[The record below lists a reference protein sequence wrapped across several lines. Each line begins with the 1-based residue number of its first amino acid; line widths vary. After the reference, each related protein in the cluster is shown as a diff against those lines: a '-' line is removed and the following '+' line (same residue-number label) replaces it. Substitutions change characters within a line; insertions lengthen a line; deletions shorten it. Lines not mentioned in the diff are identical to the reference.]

1 MPAGNAYPSGHLVA
15 SPFWGLAYAPTDET
29 SFPILVVSFLDFSPW
44 IPSVPSRFCFQSSHE
59 QADLQV
65 IKCFEH
71 TLIYFLII
79 MKFERNVC
87 TYLFSTLSNKENVY
101 TAKPKLCDDQEAVNC
116 TSETMTKRM
125 YIYSTGVRQA
135 KVDKNGVF
143 SNITINSFNWFNY

>member
-1 MPAGNAYPSGHLVA
+1 MPAGNAYPSGHLVP

-44 IPSVPSRFCFQSSHE
+44 ISSVLSRFCFQSSHE

-71 TLIYFLII
+71 TLIYLMII

-125 YIYSTGVRQA
+125 LYTALEYGKPKWTKMGYLVILL
-135 KVDKNGVF
+135 
-143 SNITINSFNWFNY
+143 